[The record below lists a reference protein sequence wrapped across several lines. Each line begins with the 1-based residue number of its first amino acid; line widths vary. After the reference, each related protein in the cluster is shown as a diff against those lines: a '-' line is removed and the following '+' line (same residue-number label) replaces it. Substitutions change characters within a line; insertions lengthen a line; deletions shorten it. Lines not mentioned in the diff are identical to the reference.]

1 MKKKLYL
8 YCKKKEMMKDRSK
21 KYLQKLPD
29 DALHVGNLLAWIIQE
44 KNLKKKD
51 IAQYL
56 AVLPT
61 TLNQYFKQPSVQ
73 VAILWRLSKA
83 LNYNLLMDVGE
94 RLNIPFETKVEK
106 QLKEDLAVKN
116 AELEHLKIELNL
128 LKRIHKIE

>member
-1 MKKKLYL
+1 
-8 YCKKKEMMKDRSK
+8 MMKDRSK
-21 KYLQKLPD
+21 RYLQKSTD
-29 DALHVGNLLAWIIQE
+29 DALHVGNLIAWMIQE

-94 RLNIPFETKVEK
+94 RLKIPFETKVEK

-116 AELEHLKIELNL
+116 TELEHLKIELNL
-128 LKRIHKIE
+128 LKKIHKIE

>member
-1 MKKKLYL
+1 
-8 YCKKKEMMKDRSK
+8 MMKDRSK
-21 KYLQKLPD
+21 RYLQKSTD
-29 DALHVGNLLAWIIQE
+29 DALHVGNLIAWMIQE

-94 RLNIPFETKVEK
+94 RLKIPFETKLEK
-106 QLKEDLAVKN
+106 QLKEDLAAKN

-128 LKRIHKIE
+128 LKRIHKID

>member
-1 MKKKLYL
+1 
-8 YCKKKEMMKDRSK
+8 MMKDRSK
-21 KYLQKLPD
+21 RYLQKSTD
-29 DALHVGNLLAWIIQE
+29 DALHVGNLIAWMIQE

-94 RLNIPFETKVEK
+94 RLKIPFETKVEK

-128 LKRIHKIE
+128 LKRIHKID